1 MRLERQL
8 LYNDKRSLS
17 DYLRGNALNMELH
30 YLYDL
35 YLKNNKGASVQKCTE
50 VQVLN
55 EVYFQCTWI
64 TNLKRNLSPAS
75 KANMPYVTTWYKD
88 FVKESLSEDFAEFV
102 CCLVVGVFSVMPK
115 RLAIVT
121 AFTQCMQEMFSH
133 SLYYNKVISRLCE
146 FKKLYGTVALD
157 FSPKP
162 VAVDKL
168 TSTLTEWRQVTNS
181 FNTGTLND
189 ILNRYAEDDEKLA
202 LIRLA
207 EDKAREFNV
216 RSAVLDFLSNC
227 RSSIIERQEQI
238 IQQVNDDSQILGEIG
253 PNGGFLVTAF
263 AGSDPRKEAELT
275 LTKEQLA
282 NVQRERDEAWKQ
294 SVEYKQAVDEL
305 KRKLGST
312 SITLD
317 EIADCILRIP
327 KYEDSM
333 NAFKEINNI
342 LVGTVWQTKAQD
354 VLNKLF
360 EKQKEQM
367 EKMRPINAE
376 RYYAPGSTHEDKGKY
391 LQIGTDGKDALGLIE
406 L

>member
-55 EVYFQCTWI
+55 EVYYQCTWI

-75 KANMPYVTTWYKD
+75 KANMPYVTSWYKE
-88 FVKESLSEDFAEFV
+88 FVKESQSEDFAEFV

-121 AFTQCMQEMFSH
+121 AFTQCMQEMFSR
-133 SLYYNKVISRLCE
+133 SLYYNKVFSRLCE
-146 FKKLYGTVALD
+146 FKKLYGTVSLD
-157 FSPKP
+157 FSPNP

-168 TSTLTEWRQVTNS
+168 TNALTEWRQVTNS

-189 ILNRYAEDDEKLA
+189 ILNRYVEDDEKLA
-202 LIRLA
+202 FIRLA

-216 RSAVLDFLSNC
+216 RSTVLDFLSNC
-227 RSSIIERQEQI
+227 RSSIIEKQEQI
-238 IQQVNDDSQILGEIG
+238 IQQVNDDCQILGEIG

-263 AGSDPRKEAELT
+263 ASSDPRKEAELT

-391 LQIGTDGKDALGLIE
+391 LQIGADGKDALGLIE

>member
-55 EVYFQCTWI
+55 EVYYQCTWI

-75 KANMPYVTTWYKD
+75 KANMPYVTSWYKE
-88 FVKESLSEDFAEFV
+88 FVKESQSEDFAEFV

-121 AFTQCMQEMFSH
+121 AFTQCMQEMFSR
-133 SLYYNKVISRLCE
+133 SLYYNKVFSRLCE
-146 FKKLYGTVALD
+146 FKKLYGTVSLD
-157 FSPKP
+157 FSPNP

-168 TSTLTEWRQVTNS
+168 TNALAEWRQVTNS

-189 ILNRYAEDDEKLA
+189 ILNRYVEDDEKLA
-202 LIRLA
+202 FIRLA

-216 RSAVLDFLSNC
+216 RSTVLDFLSNC
-227 RSSIIERQEQI
+227 RSSIIEKQEQI
-238 IQQVNDDSQILGEIG
+238 IQQVNDDCQILGEIG

-263 AGSDPRKEAELT
+263 ASSDPRKEAELT

-312 SITLD
+312 SISLD

-376 RYYAPGSTHEDKGKY
+376 RYYAPGSIHEDKGKY
-391 LQIGTDGKDALGLIE
+391 LQIGADGKDALGLIE

>member
-1 MRLERQL
+1 
-8 LYNDKRSLS
+8 
-17 DYLRGNALNMELH
+17 MELH

-55 EVYFQCTWI
+55 EVYYQCTWI

-75 KANMPYVTTWYKD
+75 KANMPYVTLWYKE
-88 FVKESLSEDFAEFV
+88 FVKESQSEDFAEFV

-121 AFTQCMQEMFSH
+121 AFTQCMQEMFAH
-133 SLYYNKVISRLCE
+133 SLYYNKACSRLCE

-168 TSTLTEWRQVTNS
+168 TTALTEWRQVTNS
-181 FNTGTLND
+181 FNTGTLTD
-189 ILNRYAEDDEKLA
+189 ILNRYVNDDEKLA
-202 LIRLA
+202 FIRLA
-207 EDKAREFNV
+207 EDKAQEFNV
-216 RSAVLDFLSNC
+216 RSTVLDFLSNC
-227 RSSIIERQEQI
+227 RSTIIERQEQI
-238 IQQVNDDSQILGEIG
+238 IKQVNEDSQILGEIG
-253 PNGGFLVTAF
+253 PNGGFIVREYIDT
-263 AGSDPRKEAELT
+263 DPRKDAELT

-282 NVQRERDEAWKQ
+282 NVQRQRDEAWKQ
-294 SVEYKQAVDEL
+294 SAEYKQAVDEL
-305 KRKLGST
+305 KCKLGST

-367 EKMRPINAE
+367 EKMRPINNNFAKDSV
-376 RYYAPGSTHEDKGKY
+376 RLGAGSTLNGDVILK
-391 LQIGTDGKDALGLIE
+391 E

>member
-35 YLKNNKGASVQKCTE
+35 YLKNNKGANVQKCTE

-55 EVYFQCTWI
+55 EVYYQCTWI

-75 KANMPYVTTWYKD
+75 KANMPYVTSWYKD
-88 FVKESLSEDFAEFV
+88 FVKETQSEDFAEFV

-121 AFTQCMQEMFSH
+121 AFTQCMQEMFAH
-133 SLYYNKVISRLCE
+133 SLYYNKVCSRLCE
-146 FKKLYGTVALD
+146 FKKLYGTIAPD
-157 FSPKP
+157 FSLKP

-168 TSTLTEWRQVTNS
+168 TTALTEWRQVTNS

-189 ILNRYAEDDEKLA
+189 ILNRYANDDEKLA
-202 LIRLA
+202 FIRLA

-216 RSAVLDFLSNC
+216 RSTVLDFLSNC

-238 IQQVNDDSQILGEIG
+238 IQQANEDSQILGEIG
-253 PNGGFLVTAF
+253 PSGGFLVTAF

-275 LTKEQLA
+275 LTKEQQAETQKNL
-282 NVQRERDEAWKQ
+282 VEAWRE
-294 SVEYKQAVDEL
+294 SAEYKQAVSEL
-305 KRKLGST
+305 KEKLGTT

-317 EIADCILRIP
+317 EIADCIMRIP
-327 KYEDSM
+327 DYHESY
-333 NAFKEINNI
+333 NAFKEINTI

-354 VLNKLF
+354 VLKKIL
-360 EKQKEQM
+360 EKQGEQL
-367 EKMRPINAE
+367 RPIINHFAKDSCRFE
-376 RYYAPGSTHEDKGKY
+376 AGSTMNGNVVME
-391 LQIGTDGKDALGLIE
+391 E